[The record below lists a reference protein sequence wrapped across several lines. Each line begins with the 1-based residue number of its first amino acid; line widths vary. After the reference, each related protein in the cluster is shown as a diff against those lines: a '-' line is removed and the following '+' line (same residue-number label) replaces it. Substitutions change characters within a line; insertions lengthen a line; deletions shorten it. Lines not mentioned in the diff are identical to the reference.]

1 MSTPTQ
7 QQTFPGDWQRAL
19 VVVAHPDDPEYGMAA
34 AVNRWTREGKEVD
47 YLLASSGE
55 AGIEGMD
62 PSKAGPVREEE
73 QRRSARVVGVSR
85 VDFLG
90 FPDSAIENSAELR
103 RHIIDA
109 LTERRPQ
116 VVLTLYRGPE
126 WAPGQPNQSDHT
138 ELGNAVVQAIGES
151 GISVQAFENG
161 PYPTHRVE
169 VTEDDVEAAVR
180 SLAEHT
186 EYLGV
191 LDPSTPVPEQAR
203 TQVGRMVQTAN
214 DGTHS
219 VGLAKIDT

>member
-90 FPDSAIENSAELR
+90 FPDSAIENSAGLR

-180 SLAEHT
+180 SLAEHE

-191 LDPSTPVPEQAR
+191 LDPSTPVLEQAR
-203 TQVGRMVQTAN
+203 AQVGLMVQTAD
-214 DGTHS
+214 DGTRS